1 MVRSPDTLERELLH
15 LPKADRA
22 RLAQVL
28 LASLH
33 AEEAAASP
41 AEIEAAW
48 ESEIARR
55 VDEMRN
61 GTVAGIPAEQ
71 VFAEVLDR

>member
-22 RLAQVL
+22 RLAHVL
-28 LASLH
+28 ITSLDAEDALAT
-33 AEEAAASP
+33 P

-48 ESEIARR
+48 EVEIARR
-55 VDEMRN
+55 VAEIRN